1 MKNTTFTPAEIHAAF
16 LAAISHRYE
25 NAPVSARKDYNQI
38 FNSIALYP
46 AEYLTNGIIAIINA
60 AEMKKGEEGE
70 EQKEMTFEEKF
81 KEIIDRISITDG
93 NAKKYIPQKGIDKIV
108 RMAQFLGGARPEKAL
123 NKEAAK
129 KRKGLID
136 SFVSLLFTRIAF
148 LGKLPRNEKGQIV
161 GKRPEVAMSNENGAQ
176 MMAGFSLSKMEFEG
190 LLNVERF
197 ITELDIYDP
206 AACAQLWAEGGQCFE
221 QSTAATQVSQLRSTL
236 TALGC
241 ATSEKHQ
248 KPSAKEG
255 APMLTMTSGF
265 TSLVAVTVGKSPIP
279 LKWMES
285 PKKHH

>member
-1 MKNTTFTPAEIHAAF
+1 MTNTAFTPADIRKAF
-16 LAAISHRYE
+16 LGAINTRYE
-25 NAPVSARKDYNQI
+25 NAPVSAHKDYKQI
-38 FNSIALYP
+38 FTSIGLYP

-60 AEMKKGEEGE
+60 AVIMKGEEGNE
-70 EQKEMTFEEKF
+70 EEMTFDEKF
-81 KEIIDRISITDG
+81 EEIIARISITD
-93 NAKKYIPQKGIDKIV
+93 NAAKKYIPQKGIDKIV
-108 RMAQFLGGARPEKAL
+108 RIAQFLGGARPEKAL
-123 NKEAAK
+123 DVKAAK

-148 LGKLPRNEKGQIV
+148 MGQLPRNEKGQIV

-176 MMAGFSLSKMEFEG
+176 MIAGFSLSKMEFEG

-255 APMLTMTSGF
+255 APMLTMTAGF